1 MSYAS
6 LDEVKAHLR
15 YDDDASD
22 EVLRAYLDAS
32 TALIDNYITDAVTE
46 SMLPALK
53 AASLL
58 LCGHLDD
65 NRNAESTANITPSL
79 SALPYA
85 VEMLLKPYRTPTA
98 V

>member
-1 MSYAS
+1 MSYAT
-6 LDEVKAHLR
+6 LDEVKTHLR
-15 YDDDASD
+15 YDDESNDT
-22 EVLRAYLDAS
+22 VLRAYLDAS
-32 TALIDNYITDAVTE
+32 TALIDGYITDAVTE
-46 SMLPALK
+46 PMLPALK

-65 NRNAESTANITPSL
+65 NRNAESVADMTPSL
-79 SALPYA
+79 SALPLS

>member
-15 YDDDASD
+15 YDDDNSD
-22 EVLRAYLDAS
+22 AVLKAYLDAS
-32 TALIDNYITDAVTE
+32 TALIDSYITDVVTD

-58 LCGHLDD
+58 LCGYLDD
-65 NRNAESTANITPSL
+65 NRNAESAAVMTPNL
-79 SALPYA
+79 SALPLS

>member
-1 MSYAS
+1 MSYAT
-6 LDEVKAHLR
+6 LDEVKTHLR
-15 YDDDASD
+15 YDDESNDV
-22 EVLRAYLDAS
+22 VLTAYIDAS
-32 TALIDNYITDAVTE
+32 TALIDSYITDAISD
-46 SMLPALK
+46 SMMPTLK
-53 AASLL
+53 VATLL

-65 NRNAESTANITPSL
+65 NRNAESTADMTPSL